1 MRLMAL
7 INDENTVKRLKAMV
21 GFRNMAVHDYQ
32 TVNID
37 ILQKLLKTI

>member
-1 MRLMAL
+1 
-7 INDENTVKRLKAMV
+7 
-21 GFRNMAVHDYQ
+21 MAVHDYQ

>member
-1 MRLMAL
+1 
-7 INDENTVKRLKAMV
+7 MV